1 MGLDKNLLFTD
12 QYIEIQLTSIKEN
25 RKKQVTTSNYSILI
39 ERQNSMFKKKIKN
52 KVTTKKLSTYQVK
65 KLLVLIAKLKPII
78 RSNADEVVEY
88 DLHIKS
94 KGNNYENI
102 NLRHRWTTKP
112 QVMRDLFE
120 RTFWYKEPHQKLTTY
135 IEGL

>member
-25 RKKQVTTSNYSILI
+25 RKKQIATSSYSILI
-39 ERQNSMFKKKIKN
+39 EQQNSMFKKKIKN

-65 KLLVLIAKLKPII
+65 KLIVLIGKLKPVI
-78 RSNADEVVEY
+78 RSNADEIVEY

-120 RTFWYKEPHQKLTTY
+120 RTFWYKEPHQKLTSY
-135 IEGL
+135 IESL